1 MSWWKEWEG
10 KNWVYGTLIS
20 DSQKSKNQVDL
31 ETMVLKQTKE
41 PVKEPTQNHRMF
53 ASYFKFKTCQFF
65 GI

>member
-41 PVKEPTQNHRMF
+41 PTQNRRNLL
-53 ASYFKFKTCQFF
+53 
-65 GI
+65 